1 MGARS
6 KGFKNVNLLNIIKIG
21 CNMITYEFEAKNS
34 EGQIVT
40 GTLVAKDEN
49 TAKKILIQNDL
60 ETVGLTIQKG
70 SLANVSFLSK
80 VSVKDKA
87 IFARQLATM
96 LESGFP
102 ILQSLSVILLQTENK
117 MLKSALAKIISD
129 LEEGHSFSS
138 ALSKHPDVFNDVF
151 ISVVKAGEA
160 SGKLAGVLKQLATN
174 TEREYSFFSKA
185 RGAIIYPIIL
195 IVTMLVIGILLMIKV
210 IPQLESVFIESGA
223 ELPITTKI
231 MMGISHFLLGYWWI
245 LVIILT
251 IIIIG
256 IIVYMRTDAGKLQFD
271 YYKIKAPLV
280 GKLMIMLYM
289 ARFTNTLSLLTKS
302 GIPILDSLKITA
314 DSMANRIYYEA
325 VMKVR
330 KEVENGVALS
340 VPMAKNPNFPPMV
353 SQMVG
358 VGEKTGNLDE
368 VLSSLSKFYMS
379 ESDNMIKNLVSLLEP
394 ILIIIIGIAIG
405 FLVFSILVPIYN
417 LAQVY

>member
-138 ALSKHPDVFNDVF
+138 ALSKHPDVLMTFLF
-151 ISVVKAGEA
+151 QLLKLVK
-160 SGKLAGVLKQLATN
+160 
-174 TEREYSFFSKA
+174 
-185 RGAIIYPIIL
+185 
-195 IVTMLVIGILLMIKV
+195 
-210 IPQLESVFIESGA
+210 
-223 ELPITTKI
+223 
-231 MMGISHFLLGYWWI
+231 
-245 LVIILT
+245 
-251 IIIIG
+251 
-256 IIVYMRTDAGKLQFD
+256 
-271 YYKIKAPLV
+271 
-280 GKLMIMLYM
+280 
-289 ARFTNTLSLLTKS
+289 
-302 GIPILDSLKITA
+302 
-314 DSMANRIYYEA
+314 
-325 VMKVR
+325 
-330 KEVENGVALS
+330 
-340 VPMAKNPNFPPMV
+340 
-353 SQMVG
+353 
-358 VGEKTGNLDE
+358 
-368 VLSSLSKFYMS
+368 
-379 ESDNMIKNLVSLLEP
+379 LLE
-394 ILIIIIGIAIG
+394 
-405 FLVFSILVPIYN
+405 N
-417 LAQVY
+417 